1 VVGSGDPGI
10 SRRKPENEGKRP
22 QGTQSV

>member
-10 SRRKPENEGKRP
+10 SRRNLENDGKRP
-22 QGTQSV
+22 QGKQ